1 MKKPLIIFSLGIIF
15 LGFPIKCNGNQPIRF
30 MCQSS
35 VMENSCIIRNINS
48 TQPNTEFLY
57 NMERIHLIDF
67 MMLIQ
72 NNLFEIPQSLFNIYS
87 KLMEVFI
94 INSGLKQIGLNR
106 FKNAENLM
114 NLNISN
120 NQLSELK
127 ANSFYGAVNLRDL
140 DLSKNNLEI
149 LSVYSFK
156 GLEMINFLN
165 LSFNKISNIP
175 SGLFTGNNQLERLIL
190 SNNQI
195 LEYSEIIPSLKSLTI
210 SWNKLTTLYVQNEML
225 IRAGSNQI
233 STIILL
239 SEGDELRELFIENNN
254 LTEIESLINFENL
267 KLISLSNNPIRD
279 LSPLREITSLEE
291 LYLRNTNSK
300 YQLGK
305 LSGLSKLKTLDLSY
319 NNLGKFNYYKL
330 NSLKN
335 LKNLYLD
342 GNNLTN
348 IDYKHLSSFIPELEM
363 IGLRNNKWIC
373 SFLERMLEFLE
384 IQGVFTIQDDNL
396 PEGVKSV
403 DGIQCKDP
411 VMEKMDFIINKLKG
425 MEDEIM
431 RLKSRK

>member
-1 MKKPLIIFSLGIIF
+1 MLNRLLILVLFA
-15 LGFPIKCNGNQPIRF
+15 FPSKCLSNQPVRF

-35 VMENSCIIRNINS
+35 LMDNSCIVRNINS

-67 MMLIQ
+67 MMLVQ
-72 NNLFEIPQSLFNIYS
+72 NNLYEIPQSLFNIYT

-94 INSGLKQIGLNR
+94 IQSGLTQIGLNR

-120 NQLSELK
+120 NQISELK

-140 DLSKNNLEI
+140 DLSRNNLEV

-156 GLEMINFLN
+156 GLEMISFLN
-165 LSFNKISNIP
+165 LGFNKISNIP
-175 SGLFTGNNQLERLIL
+175 SGLFTGNGQLERLIL

-195 LEYSEIIPSLKSLTI
+195 MEYSEIIPSLRSLTI
-210 SWNKLTTLYVQNEML
+210 SWNKLTTLYIQNEIL

-239 SEGDELRELFIENNN
+239 SEGEELRELFIENNG
-254 LTEIESLINFENL
+254 LMDIESLVHFENL
-267 KLISLSNNPIRD
+267 KLVSLSNNPIKD
-279 LSPLREITSLEE
+279 LSPLSEITSLEE

-305 LSGLSKLKTLDLSY
+305 LSSLSNLKTLDVSY

-330 NSLKN
+330 QSLKK

-342 GNNLTN
+342 GNNLTS
-348 IDYKHLSSFIPELEM
+348 IDYKHLSTYIPELEM

-384 IQGVFTIQDDNL
+384 IQGVFSIQDDKL
-396 PEGVKSV
+396 PDGVKSV

-411 VMEKMDFIINKLKG
+411 VMEKMDFIIQKLKG

-431 RLKSRK
+431 RLKKRK

>member
-1 MKKPLIIFSLGIIF
+1 MLNQFLILVLIA
-15 LGFPIKCNGNQPIRF
+15 FPSKCLSNQPVRF
-30 MCQSS
+30 TCHSS
-35 VMENSCIIRNINS
+35 SMDNSCIVRNINS
-48 TQPNTEFLY
+48 TRPNTEFLY
-57 NMERIHLIDF
+57 NMDRIHLIDF
-67 MMLIQ
+67 MMLVQ
-72 NNLFEIPQSLFNIYS
+72 NNLYEIPQSLFNIYA

-94 INSGLKQIGLNR
+94 IHSGLTQIGLNR

-120 NQLSELK
+120 NQISELK

-156 GLEMINFLN
+156 GLETISFLN
-165 LSFNKISNIP
+165 LGFNKISNIP

-195 LEYSEIIPSLKSLTI
+195 MEYSEIIPSLRSLTI
-210 SWNKLTTLYVQNEML
+210 SWNKLTTLYIQNEIL

-239 SEGDELRELFIENNN
+239 SEGDELRELFIENNG
-254 LTEIESLINFENL
+254 LTEIESLVNFENL
-267 KLISLSNNPIRD
+267 KLVSLSNNPIKD
-279 LSPLREITSLEE
+279 LSPLSEITSLEE

-305 LSGLSKLKTLDLSY
+305 LSSLSNLKTLDLSY
-319 NNLGKFNYYKL
+319 NNLGKFNYYKMQ
-330 NSLKN
+330 SLKK

-342 GNNLTN
+342 GNNLTS
-348 IDYKHLSSFIPELEM
+348 IDYKHLSTYIPELEM
-363 IGLRNNKWIC
+363 IGLRNNRWIC

-384 IQGVFTIQDDNL
+384 IQGVFSIQDDNL
-396 PEGVKSV
+396 PDGVKSV

-411 VMEKMDFIINKLKG
+411 VMEKMDFIIQKLKG

-431 RLKSRK
+431 RLKARK